1 MVDPLREDFRNF
13 LYVVWK
19 HLHLPDPTPVQYDIA
34 QFLQHGPKRLVIE
47 AFRGVGKSWIT
58 SAFAVWLLYCNP
70 QINILVVSATKNR
83 SDDFS
88 TFTLRLIWEMDILR
102 HLRPREGQRNSKI
115 SFDVGPAGASHSPSI
130 KSVGI
135 TGQIAG
141 SRADVIIPDD
151 IEVPN
156 NSATQMMRDK
166 LSEAVKEFDAVLKPG
181 GRILY
186 LGTPQCEQSIYN
198 LLPQRGYVV
207 RIWPARYPN
216 EEKRAKYGTRLAPL
230 ISDALDRNPS
240 LAEDP
245 DDPSRGQ
252 PTDPRRF
259 SHADLLEREL
269 SYGRSGFALQFALD
283 TSLTD
288 AERYPLKVSD
298 LIVMSLN
305 PDKAPAE
312 IIWAS
317 SPDLIINELPN
328 VAMGADY
335 YYRPM
340 HISRDEWVEYTGSVM
355 YIDPAGRGKDELAY
369 AVVKIL
375 HGRLFATAVGGFKG
389 GYEEK
394 DLLKLLAIAKAQR
407 VNHIL
412 VEPNFGDGMF
422 AQLLRAQ
429 AQNVY
434 PVKIEDG
441 EWSSAMKESRI
452 IDTLEPLM
460 NQHRLVVSLDVIEQD
475 YRSTESYPAE
485 EVNHFRL
492 FYQMTRITRDRGA
505 LAHDDRLDALAGA
518 CAYWLKHMSRNV
530 DKAQEDYRQDLLNV
544 ELESFMANALGRE
557 MASGKGSKWV
567 SVARR

>member
-1 MVDPLREDFRNF
+1 MDPLREDFRNF

-19 HLHLPDPTPVQYDIA
+19 HLRLPDPTPVQYDIA

-58 SAFAVWLLYCNP
+58 SAFAVWLLFCNP
-70 QINILVVSATKNR
+70 QLNILVVSATKNR

-88 TFTLRLIWEMDILR
+88 TFTLRLIWEMEILR

-115 SFDVGPAGASHSPSI
+115 SFDVGPAGASHAPSI

-166 LSEAVKEFDAVLKPG
+166 LSESVKEFDAVLKPG

-230 ISDALDRNPS
+230 IADALDRDPS
-240 LAEDP
+240 LAVQPE
-245 DDPSRGQ
+245 DPSRGQ
-252 PTDPRRF
+252 PTDQRRF
-259 SHADLLEREL
+259 SHEDLLEREL

-298 LIVMSLN
+298 LVVMSLN

-317 SPDLIINELPN
+317 SPDLIIETNN
-328 VAMGADY
+328 VAMGGDY

-340 HISRDEWVEYTGSVM
+340 HISRDQWVEYTGSVM

-375 HGRLFATAVGGFKG
+375 HGRLFVTACGGFKG

-394 DLLKLLAIAKAQR
+394 DLMRLLAIAKAQH

-429 AQNVY
+429 AQRVY

-475 YRSTESYPAE
+475 YLSTESYPAE
-485 EVNHFRL
+485 EVNQYRL

-518 CAYWLKHMSRNV
+518 CAYWLKHMSRDV
-530 DKAQEDYRQDLLNV
+530 DKAQADYRQELLDADL
-544 ELESFMANALGRE
+544 ERFMANALGRN
-557 MASGKGSKWV
+557 AYGNGPKWV
-567 SVARR
+567 TMGRR